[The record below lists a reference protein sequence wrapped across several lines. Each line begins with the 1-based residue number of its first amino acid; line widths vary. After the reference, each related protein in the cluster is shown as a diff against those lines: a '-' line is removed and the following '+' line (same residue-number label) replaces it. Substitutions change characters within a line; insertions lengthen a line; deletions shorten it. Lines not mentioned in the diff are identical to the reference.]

1 MQIKF
6 CKRYCLSKL
15 LNDVRVLVTRP
26 AHQAENLCAL
36 LEEQGCMAIRFPTL
50 AIAALENTQ
59 AIDAVLAQ
67 WTSYQWLIFISA
79 NAVTMHSYYSDDD
92 KIKKINS
99 VHIAAIGKATAEAL
113 LLAGLPVDLMPEHG
127 YNSEAVLAM
136 PAMQQ
141 MQGQRCLIVRGVG
154 GREELATT
162 LRSRGAVVDYLEVY
176 QRIMP
181 SSDSSQVNL
190 LLAQNKLDVI
200 TITSVTA
207 LQNLLIM
214 VDEQHHQRLFLA
226 PLIVVSDRIRH
237 IAADIGFKRIA
248 VTNSPSDVAIL
259 ETVKMCVTGG
269 LAWPN

>member
-1 MQIKF
+1 M
-6 CKRYCLSKL
+6 SKP

-26 AHQAENLCAL
+26 AHQAENLCRL
-36 LEEQGCMAIRFPTL
+36 LEEQGGTPIRFPTL
-50 AIAALENTQ
+50 AIAALENTLAIQ
-59 AIDAVLAQ
+59 AGLAQ

-79 NAVTMHSYYSDDD
+79 NAVTMHSYYSVDD
-92 KIKKINS
+92 KIKKLKS
-99 VHIAAIGKATAEAL
+99 VQIAAIGKATAEAL
-113 LLAGLPVDLMPEHG
+113 LLAGLPVDLVPEQG
-127 YNSEAVLAM
+127 YDSEAVLAM

-141 MQGQRCLIVRGVG
+141 MQGQRCLIIRGLG

-181 SSDSSQVNL
+181 SIDRSDVNR
-190 LLAQNKLDVI
+190 LLAQNELDVI

-214 VDEQHHQRLFLA
+214 LAESYHQRLFLT
-226 PLIVVSDRIRH
+226 PLVVISDRIRH

-259 ETVKMCVTGG
+259 ETVKMSVTGG